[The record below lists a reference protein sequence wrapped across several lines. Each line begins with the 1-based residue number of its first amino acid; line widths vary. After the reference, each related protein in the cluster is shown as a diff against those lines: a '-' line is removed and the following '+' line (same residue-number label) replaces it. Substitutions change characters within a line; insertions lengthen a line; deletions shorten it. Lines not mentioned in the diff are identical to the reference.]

1 MRKTQAE
8 KSDQNVSNQIE
19 QMVTEQNENANN
31 RIEQIKRKQQ
41 EVVSNQ
47 IDIYMT
53 HLKASL
59 KYHINN
65 LPTP

>member
-1 MRKTQAE
+1 M
-8 KSDQNVSNQIE
+8 SNQIE

-31 RIEQIKRKQQ
+31 RIEQIERKQQ